1 MVRMPE
7 PDVNLMQFATRL
19 RDDTSRFVLLYER
32 AQVAAPGMVVEKQ
45 PMVDWVLQLLAF
57 LEEEHG
63 IGSRRKRPRSVSE
76 AVTAIRTVR
85 R

>member
-1 MVRMPE
+1 MAE
-7 PDVNLMQFATRL
+7 PNVDLMQFATRL

-32 AQVAAPGMVVEKQ
+32 AQVAAPGMLVAKQSMVEW
-45 PMVDWVLQLLAF
+45 MLQLIAF

-63 IGSRRKRPRSVSE
+63 IAKRRRRPRSVTE
-76 AVTAIRTVR
+76 AVTTIRTIR